1 MNKEDK
7 DFISTIFFII
17 LLLCIAIYTQKGLDK
32 AIIERHNQTYN
43 QNK

>member
-17 LLLCIAIYTQKGLDK
+17 AILIGLKTDDEK
-32 AIIERHNQTYN
+32 R
-43 QNK
+43 KKW